1 MNIILRLAWRNLWR
15 QPRRT
20 WLTVAAIVFSNVLL
34 VFMISIQLSTYDLM
48 IDNTLQ
54 AFTGHMQIQ
63 APGYKDD
70 RKMRQIV
77 PDVSLLASSLR
88 RELGLETIAARAA
101 AFALASSEERSYGL
115 QIYGVETQFESL
127 VSTIPGLIRDGRYLK
142 DPDASEIVVGK
153 VLARNLRV
161 VLGDEVTLLGS
172 GRDGSFAAAIATVV
186 GIFDSGVP
194 DIDRSIAEVPLG
206 FFQDVFYME
215 GAGHQVV
222 IAAPDLAAVATIQD
236 QVETLVPAGL
246 VVHDWDALQPGLR
259 QAIQA
264 DLSSAFFMYGVLI
277 VLVAFSVLNT
287 QLMSV
292 LERTHEFGITMAL
305 GIAPGRLGRLVF
317 LETAMMGLVGLI
329 LGVLLGGI
337 VTEWFG
343 YTGFSYPGMQEMAA
357 NFNLPSRFYPQA
369 TLLTL
374 FLGPAIVFGGG
385 MLAATY
391 PALRLHWL
399 HPVDAMRAAP

>member
-20 WLTVAAIVFSNVLL
+20 WLTVGAMVFSNALL
-34 VFMISIQLSTYDLM
+34 VFMISIQFSTYELM

-54 AFTGHMQIQ
+54 AFTGHVQVQ

-70 RKMRQIV
+70 LKMRQIV
-77 PDVSLLASSLR
+77 PDVASLASSLR
-88 RELGLETIAARAA
+88 RELGMETIAARAA

-115 QIYGVETQFESL
+115 QIFGVETKFESL
-127 VSTIPGLIRDGRYLK
+127 VSTIPGLVHEGRFLD

-161 VLGDEVTLLGS
+161 TLGDEVTLLGS

-222 IAAPDLAAVATIQD
+222 IAAPDLDSVAAIRTE
-236 QVETLVPAGL
+236 VEGLVPASL
-246 VVHDWDALQPGLR
+246 AVLDWDALQPGLR

-264 DLSSAFFMYGVLI
+264 DISSAFFMYGVLV

-317 LETAMMGLVGLI
+317 LETAFMGLVGLF
-329 LGVLLGGI
+329 LGALVGGMI
-337 VTEWFG
+337 TEWFG
-343 YTGFSYPGMQEMAA
+343 YTGFSYPGMEEMAA

-369 TLLTL
+369 TPLTL
-374 FLGPAIVFGGG
+374 FLGPAIVFVGG
-385 MLAATY
+385 MLAAIY
-391 PALRLHWL
+391 PALRLHRL
-399 HPVDAMRAAP
+399 HPVEAMRAAP

>member
-20 WLTVAAIVFSNVLL
+20 WLTIGAMVFSNALL
-34 VFMISIQLSTYDLM
+34 VFMISIQFSTYDLM

-54 AFTGHMQIQ
+54 AFTGHLQVQ

-70 RKMRQIV
+70 LKMRQVV
-77 PDVSLLASSLR
+77 PDVSALASRLR
-88 RELGLETIAARAA
+88 RDLDLETIAARGA

-115 QIYGVETQFESL
+115 QIYGVEPQFEPL
-127 VSTIPGLIRDGRYLK
+127 VSTIPGLVREGRFLQGRD
-142 DPDASEIVVGK
+142 AAEIVVGK

-161 VLGDEVTLLGS
+161 ALGDEVTLLGS
-172 GRDGSFAAAIATVV
+172 GRDGSFAAAVATVV

-194 DIDRSIAEVPLG
+194 DMDRSIAEIPLAY
-206 FFQDVFYME
+206 FQDVFFME

-222 IAAPDLAAVATIQD
+222 IAAPDLASVDSIMQRVAALI
-236 QVETLVPAGL
+236 PSNL

-264 DLSSAFFMYGVLI
+264 DLSSAFFMYGVLV

-292 LERTHEFGITMAL
+292 LERTHEFGITMSL
-305 GIAPGRLGRLVF
+305 GISPGRLGRLVF
-317 LETAMMGLVGLI
+317 LETAMMGLVGVI
-329 LGVLLGGI
+329 LGALGGGLI
-337 VTEWFG
+337 TAWFG
-343 YTGFSYPGMQEMAA
+343 YMGFSYPGMEEMAA
-357 NFNLPSRFYPQA
+357 NFNLPARFYPES
-369 TLLTL
+369 TPLTL
-374 FLGPAIVFGGG
+374 FLGPLIVFAGG
-385 MLAATY
+385 MLAGIY

-399 HPVDAMRAAP
+399 HPVEAMRVAP

>member
-20 WLTVAAIVFSNVLL
+20 WLTIGAMVFSNALL
-34 VFMISIQLSTYDLM
+34 VFMISIQFSTYDLM

-54 AFTGHMQIQ
+54 AFTGHLQVQ

-70 RKMRQIV
+70 LKMRQVV
-77 PDVSLLASSLR
+77 PDVSALASRLR
-88 RELGLETIAARAA
+88 RDLDLETIAARGA

-115 QIYGVETQFESL
+115 QIFGVEPQFEPL
-127 VSTIPGLIRDGRYLK
+127 VSTIPGLVREGRFLQGRE
-142 DPDASEIVVGK
+142 AAEIVVGK

-161 VLGDEVTLLGS
+161 ALGDEVTLLGS
-172 GRDGSFAAAIATVV
+172 GRDGSFAAAVTTVV

-194 DIDRSIAEVPLG
+194 DMDRSIAEIPLAY
-206 FFQDVFYME
+206 FQDVFFME
-215 GAGHQVV
+215 GAGHQVA
-222 IAAPDLAAVATIQD
+222 IAAPDLVSVDSIMQRVAALI
-236 QVETLVPAGL
+236 PSNL

-264 DLSSAFFMYGVLI
+264 DLSSAFFMYGVLV

-292 LERTHEFGITMAL
+292 LERTHEFGITMSL
-305 GIAPGRLGRLVF
+305 GISPGRLGRLVF
-317 LETAMMGLVGLI
+317 LETAMMGLVGVI
-329 LGVLLGGI
+329 LGALGGGLI
-337 VTEWFG
+337 TAWFG
-343 YTGFSYPGMQEMAA
+343 YTGFSYPGMEEMAA
-357 NFNLPSRFYPQA
+357 NFNLPARFYPES
-369 TLLTL
+369 TPLTL
-374 FLGPAIVFGGG
+374 FLGPLIVFAGG
-385 MLAATY
+385 MLACIY

-399 HPVDAMRAAP
+399 HPVEAMRVAP